1 MIKYRKSF
9 IVGLKGISITKNE
22 ISFLKKYKPWGV
34 ILFSRNIKSIEQSQ
48 KLVEKIKSIFKDIN
62 YPILIDQEGGRV
74 SRLEK
79 IITTKTFSA
88 NYFALIYKKNKKQ
101 ISHYLN
107 IYINQL
113 SYLLREIGVNINTLP
128 VLDIRRKNTNKIIG
142 DRSFSEDPKIVKKLG
157 SLFIEKFHKNKIAS
171 VIKHIPGHGLA
182 LTDSHLKTPIVK
194 KSLKYL
200 LKNDFFTFK
209 KQKSLFAMT
218 AHIIYESIDP
228 INTATHS
235 KKIINIIRN
244 KIRFKNVIISDD
256 VSMKGLKFTIEK
268 NTIKAFNAG
277 CNIVLHCN
285 GRMSEMIKVAN
296 NSPKLD
302 SFLMKKTSEF
312 YKLIS

>member
-9 IVGLKGISITKNE
+9 IVGLKSISISKNE

-34 ILFSRNIKSIEQSQ
+34 ILFSRNIKSIEQTQ
-48 KLVEKIKSIFKDIN
+48 KLIEKIKSIFNDIN

-74 SRLEK
+74 SRVEK
-79 IITTKTFSA
+79 IINTKTFSA
-88 NYFALIYKKNKKQ
+88 NYFALIYKKNKKN
-101 ISHYLN
+101 ISQHLN
-107 IYINQL
+107 IYIDQIC
-113 SYLLREIGVNINTLP
+113 YLLREIGVNINTIP
-128 VLDIRRKNTNKIIG
+128 VLDIRRNNTNKVIG
-142 DRSFSEDPKIVKKLG
+142 DRSFSKNPIIVNKLG

-171 VIKHIPGHGLA
+171 VIKHIPGHGLSI
-182 LTDSHLKTPIVK
+182 TDSHLATPVVK
-194 KSLKYL
+194 KKLKYL
-200 LKNDFFTFK
+200 LKNDFSTFRK
-209 KQKSLFAMT
+209 KKSLFAMT

-256 VSMKGLKFTIEK
+256 VSMKGLKFSIEK

-285 GRMSEMIKVAN
+285 GRLTEMIKVAK